1 MGLTVGIVL
10 ALTCAVVTQ
19 LGFLCKHRGANA
31 GAGRR
36 TCVTRCAAPERC
48 FRSKWFSLG
57 MVVGAGALAVHVVAL
72 AAAPLSIV
80 QAVLSTGVVILAVL
94 GDRFF
99 GCRVGPRQWAGAGL
113 TAGGLI
119 LLVATLPAP
128 AHVHAVFAVPALI
141 AFEAGMIAVGAL
153 LIAAPRLGTPTH
165 HHGAVLGAAAGTLMG
180 VSDVAIKALTG
191 AAGSGAFA
199 VMASPWLPVAVMAG
213 ALAFFASARG
223 FQQGDAIPVIACT
236 STAANITCIAGGIAV
251 FGDALAGGA
260 LLFVQLAAF
269 ARRRRR
275 LAADA
280 DGPRRAGRRVGRG
293 NGGWVGRGGSR
304 RSPVVRGALP
314 LVAVGCVQNAP

>member
-1 MGLTVGIVL
+1 LTVGIVV

-19 LGFLCKHRGANA
+19 LGFLCKHRGANRAPEVNLRHPLRTA
-31 GAGRR
+31 GAL
-36 TCVTRCAAPERC
+36 
-48 FRSKWFSLG
+48 FRSSWFSIG
-57 MVVGAGALAVHVVAL
+57 MAVGAGALALHVVAL
-72 AAAPLSIV
+72 AAAPLSLV

-113 TAGGLI
+113 TAAGLL
-119 LLVATLPAP
+119 LLVTTLPTP
-128 AHVHAVFAVPALI
+128 EHVQAVFAVPALI

-153 LIAAPRLGTPTH
+153 LIVAPRLGTPSH

-199 VMASPWLPVAVMAG
+199 VVASPWLPVAVMAG

-223 FQQGDAIPVIACT
+223 FQQGDAVPVIACT
-236 STAANITCIAGGIAV
+236 STAANVTCIAGGIVV
-251 FGDALAGGA
+251 FGDALAGGV

-269 ARRRRR
+269 GVV
-275 LAADA
+275 AAA
-280 DGPRRAGRRVGRG
+280 ALLTPTGR
-293 NGGWVGRGGSR
+293 
-304 RSPVVRGALP
+304 
-314 LVAVGCVQNAP
+314 VATA

>member
-1 MGLTVGIVL
+1 VGLTVGIVV

-19 LGFLCKHRGANA
+19 LGFLCKHRGANRAPEVNLRHPLRTA
-31 GAGRR
+31 GAL
-36 TCVTRCAAPERC
+36 
-48 FRSKWFSLG
+48 FRSPWFSIG
-57 MVVGAGALAVHVVAL
+57 MAVGAGALALHVVAL
-72 AAAPLSIV
+72 AAAPLSLV

-113 TAGGLI
+113 TAAGLL
-119 LLVATLPAP
+119 LLVTTLPTP
-128 AHVHAVFAVPALI
+128 EHVHAVFAVPALI

-153 LIAAPRLGTPTH
+153 LIVAPRLGTPSH

-199 VMASPWLPVAVMAG
+199 VVASPWLPVAVMAG

-236 STAANITCIAGGIAV
+236 STAANVTCIAGGIVV
-251 FGDALAGGA
+251 FGDALAGGV

-269 ARRRRR
+269 GVV
-275 LAADA
+275 AAA
-280 DGPRRAGRRVGRG
+280 ALLTPTGR
-293 NGGWVGRGGSR
+293 
-304 RSPVVRGALP
+304 
-314 LVAVGCVQNAP
+314 VATA

>member
-1 MGLTVGIVL
+1 LTVGIVL

-19 LGFLCKHRGANA
+19 LGFLCKHRGANQAPAVDLCRPLHSA
-31 GAGRR
+31 GAL
-36 TCVTRCAAPERC
+36 
-48 FRSKWFSLG
+48 FRSKWFTLG

-99 GCRVGPRQWAGAGL
+99 GCRVGRRQWIGAGL
-113 TAGGLI
+113 TAAGLI
-119 LLVATLPAP
+119 LLVTTLPAP
-128 AHVHAVFAVPALI
+128 DHAGAVFTLPALI
-141 AFEAGMIAVGAL
+141 AFEAGMLAVGTL
-153 LIAAPRLGTPTH
+153 LIAAPRLGAPTH

-191 AAGSGAFA
+191 AAGSGLLA
-199 VMASPWLPVAVMAG
+199 VMASPWLPVAVLAG

-236 STAANITCIAGGIAV
+236 STAANVTCIAGGIAV
-251 FGDALAGGA
+251 FGDALAGGV

-269 ARRRRR
+269 GVV
-275 LAADA
+275 AAA
-280 DGPRRAGRRVGRG
+280 SLLTPTGR
-293 NGGWVGRGGSR
+293 
-304 RSPVVRGALP
+304 
-314 LVAVGCVQNAP
+314 VATA